1 MSGVDKEA
9 LFKAR
14 LPEEEY
20 ELPGLGVLR
29 IRGLSRGEVLAAQH
43 DDPRLAVFER
53 RLLAKGIVDPKLTE
67 TDVGRWQEA
76 SPAGEMEPLIKR
88 IERLSGI
95 GGEIAKDTYESFRD
109 ESGAGIR
116 NVPGDETGDD
126 GESAPGGV
134 GG

>member
-1 MSGVDKEA
+1 MGDVEKEA

-20 ELPGLGVLR
+20 ELAGLGTLR

-53 RLLAKGIVDPKLTE
+53 RLLARGVVDPKLTE

-95 GGEIAKDTYESFRD
+95 GSEVEKGAYESFRD
-109 ESGAGIR
+109 EPGPR
-116 NVPGDETGDD
+116 VRDVPGDETGHD
-126 GESAPGGV
+126 GGPAEAGAGG
-134 GG
+134 

>member
-1 MSGVDKEA
+1 MSGVDREA

-20 ELPGLGVLR
+20 ELAGLGVLR

-53 RLLAKGIVDPKLTE
+53 RLLARGVVDPKLTE

-88 IERLSGI
+88 IEQLSGI
-95 GGEIAKDTYESFRD
+95 GSEVEKGAYESFRD
-109 ESGAGIR
+109 DPGLGVR
-116 NVPGDETGDD
+116 DVPGDETRDD
-126 GESAPGGV
+126 SGPDAGGA
-134 GG
+134 GR

>member
-1 MSGVDKEA
+1 VSGVDREA

-53 RLLAKGIVDPKLTE
+53 RLLAHGIVDPKLTE

-76 SPAGEMEPLIKR
+76 SPAGEMEPLINR
-88 IERLSGI
+88 IEHLSGI
-95 GGEIAKDTYESFRD
+95 GREVEKGAYESFRD
-109 ESGAGIR
+109 EPGSGIR
-116 NVPGDETGDD
+116 DVPGDETRDD
-126 GESAPGGV
+126 SGPDEAGAGR
-134 GG
+134 

>member
-1 MSGVDKEA
+1 MSGVDREA

-43 DDPRLAVFER
+43 DDPTLAVFER
-53 RLLAKGIVDPKLTE
+53 RLLAHGIVDPKLTV

-88 IERLSGI
+88 IEGLSGI
-95 GGEIAKDTYESFRD
+95 GGRIEKDIYESFRD
-109 ESGAGIR
+109 DPRPGIR
-116 NVPGDETGDD
+116 DVPGHETGDD
-126 GESAPGGV
+126 SGPAAGGD
-134 GG
+134 GR